1 MAINNESNP
10 GGSERAPFTSVVC
23 STSDT
28 VLAERLS
35 ATLGDESTVVAH
47 VGSLEALEAIE
58 SPPDVLVLDA
68 SQAEMIA
75 PRTLLRIRRR
85 WPTATVLVLN
95 VDTEASASGLL
106 DAGVDDAIEARCAWL
121 HAAARLSAAT
131 RRSRTANA
139 LLRRRVGD
147 VVYDRESRRVW
158 CAGSEITLAP
168 RELAV
173 LDCLWWRA
181 GDVVGHN
188 TLLDFVW
195 SEEPSSTRSNRVEVY
210 ISYLRRK
217 LSRSSLVSIETVRG
231 MGYRLGLRSITSAE
245 SADTPTD
252 GDAQTPPLES
262 TH

>member
-1 MAINNESNP
+1 MVINNDPSS

-28 VLAERLS
+28 VLAQRLS
-35 ATLGDESTVVAH
+35 ATLGDDSTVVAH

-68 SQAEMIA
+68 SQEEMIA
-75 PRTLLRIRRR
+75 PRTLMRIRRR

-95 VDTEASASGLL
+95 VETEAASSRLL
-106 DAGVDDAIEARCAWL
+106 DAGVDDAIEARCTWL

-131 RRSRTANA
+131 RRARTANA

-147 VVYDRESRRVW
+147 VIYDRESRRVW
-158 CAGSEITLAP
+158 CAGSEVTLAP

-195 SEEPSSTRSNRVEVY
+195 SEEPSSTRNNRVEVY

-217 LSRSSLVSIETVRG
+217 LSRSNLVSIETVRG
-231 MGYRLGLRSITSAE
+231 MGYRLGLRRTGSA
-245 SADTPTD
+245 ADAATAP
-252 GDAQTPPLES
+252 DAQTPPPEQM
-262 TH
+262 H